1 MCNSDRGE
9 ILIIYPGIIMTN
21 AGINRRR
28 HDSFYNTHN
37 LTNMEE
43 NNSKR
48 PKREGRKE
56 GESPQSFEQRMAIET
71 QRLVDNNNND
81 ETSTTTTENNDESS
95 NDDEWTALRD
105 VRRQQ
110 RYQLVDTDSEDE
122 SNKTKKSKKSKKRKK
137 KKRRRLRKSPP
148 QSMSDVYQNTIE
160 DEANNHGS
168 FIDSDDDYH
177 ETMNNGGLKSLM
189 NSESLMSL
197 ERKNQGVMELCNI
210 KEKRARVMSV
220 AKKQCMQHPTKN
232 IYRQRLDEYE
242 QKFDRLE
249 RQQINYNSTVA
260 INGNNNNVNIMNVQT
275 HPVWSAFQLPQ
286 FTQPMGKQPEM
297 WTHPMNHETLG
308 MASMN
313 QATTQQLDAQA
324 STAISSSLKDPPI
337 QIDEQRI
344 ESKMKEFELSKFGG
358 MKMCQSW
365 LANYK
370 RNYISIKNRR
380 GGITAWIDGQRRQ
393 KADNNNSKLGVL
405 MNELLE
411 LLGI

>member
-9 ILIIYPGIIMTN
+9 ILIIYTGIIMTN

-71 QRLVDNNNND
+71 QRLVNNNNND
-81 ETSTTTTENNDESS
+81 ETTTTTTTTENN
-95 NDDEWTALRD
+95 L
-105 VRRQQ
+105 
-110 RYQLVDTDSEDE
+110 QLVDTDSEDE

-160 DEANNHGS
+160 DEANNHAS
-168 FIDSDDDYH
+168 FIASDDDYH
-177 ETMNNGGLKSLM
+177 DTMKNGGLTTLM

-197 ERKNQGVMELCNI
+197 ERKNQGVTELCDI
-210 KEKRARVMSV
+210 KEERARVMSV

-232 IYRQRLDEYE
+232 MYRQRLNEYE
-242 QKFDRLE
+242 QQFDRLE
-249 RQQINYNSTVA
+249 QQQINYNSTVA

-358 MKMCQSW
+358 MKMNQSW

-370 RNYISIKNRR
+370 KNYMSIKSRR
-380 GGITAWIDGQRRQ
+380 GGITAWIEGQRRQ
-393 KADNNNSKLGVL
+393 KADNNNSELGVL
-405 MNELLE
+405 KNELLE
-411 LLGI
+411 R